1 MKRRISVVTVARSD
15 YGIYFPILKKIQQDP
30 DLELVLIVGG
40 MHLSPEF
47 GSTVNILEADGFK
60 PAAKVEML
68 LFSDSPEVV
77 ATSGGGGVFGF
88 AQAYSHLKPDLLLLL
103 GDRFEMLAAAV
114 AAMPFKIPMAHIH
127 G

>member
-1 MKRRISVVTVARSD
+1 MKRRIGVVTVARSD

-60 PAAKVEML
+60 PSAKVEML
-68 LFSDSPEVV
+68 LSSCPWRTFME
-77 ATSGGGGVFGF
+77 ANQRK
-88 AQAYSHLKPDLLLLL
+88 A
-103 GDRFEMLAAAV
+103 
-114 AAMPFKIPMAHIH
+114 
-127 G
+127 